1 MKNFSS
7 LTRGL
12 APLFGLVVFIA
23 LWQVAS
29 GFYNHV
35 ILPSPLEVARS
46 AASLTEKGLLWE
58 HGRQSIARGLT
69 GFGLAVA
76 AGVPLGL
83 LIGVSP
89 LLSSFF
95 RPLVVTLQ
103 VVPLISWLLL
113 AMIWLGFSQV
123 PAFVVF
129 VTTLPLIT
137 INTVQGVKNI
147 DLHLMQ
153 MSAVFRIR
161 RWRVFREIYLPQ
173 VLPYLLAG
181 VFTALGTT
189 WKAVAMS
196 EFLSVSQG
204 IGARMALARINL
216 ETADLFAWTFILIG
230 LGLITDR
237 LLTGLVNKRLR
248 HWM

>member
-1 MKNFSS
+1 MKNSSS
-7 LTRGL
+7 LTRSL
-12 APLFGLVVFIA
+12 APLFGLAVFIA
-23 LWQVAS
+23 AWQAAS

-35 ILPSPLEVARS
+35 ILPSPAEVARS
-46 AASLTEKGLLWE
+46 LASLTLDGRLWE
-58 HGRQSIARGLT
+58 HARQSIMRGLT
-69 GFGLAVA
+69 GFGLSVA

-89 LLSSFF
+89 LLSNVF

-147 DLHLMQ
+147 DPQLMQ
-153 MSAVFRIR
+153 MAVVFRISR
-161 RWRVFREIYLPQ
+161 SRVFREIYLPQ

-181 VFTALGTT
+181 ISTALGTT
-189 WKAVAMS
+189 WKAVAMA

-237 LLTGLVNKRLR
+237 LLTYLVSKRFR

>member
-7 LTRGL
+7 LTRSL
-12 APLFGLVVFIA
+12 APLFGLVIFIA

-46 AASLTEKGLLWE
+46 VAYLTIDGRLWE
-58 HGRQSIARGLT
+58 HGRQSIIRGLT

-83 LIGVSP
+83 LIGISP

-95 RPLVVTLQ
+95 RPLVVALQ

-147 DLHLMQ
+147 DLQLMQ

-161 RWRVFREIYLPQ
+161 RSRVFREIYLPQ
-173 VLPYLLAG
+173 VLPYLMAG
-181 VFTALGTT
+181 VSTALGTT
-189 WKAVAMS
+189 WKAVAMA

-237 LLTGLVNKRLR
+237 LLTYLVNKRLR

>member
-12 APLFGLVVFIA
+12 APLFGLVIFIA
-23 LWQVAS
+23 IWQVAS

-46 AASLTEKGLLWE
+46 VASLTIDGRLWE
-58 HGRQSIARGLT
+58 HGRQSIIRGLT
-69 GFGLAVA
+69 GFGLAVT

-83 LIGVSP
+83 LIGISP

-95 RPLVVTLQ
+95 RPLVVALQ

-147 DLHLMQ
+147 DLQLMQ

-161 RWRVFREIYLPQ
+161 RSRVFREIYLPQ
-173 VLPYLLAG
+173 VLPYLMAG
-181 VFTALGTT
+181 VSTALGTT
-189 WKAVAMS
+189 WKAVAMA

-216 ETADLFAWTFILIG
+216 ETAELFA
-230 LGLITDR
+230 
-237 LLTGLVNKRLR
+237 
-248 HWM
+248 